1 MPRAGNLNESE
12 EDFVTLMPSGVSL
25 LLSEVPGAWFCPGEA
40 VIAVA
45 HRRRVPLSRFGL
57 LARLKEF
64 FLLFFFELFNALNE
78 TLLFFFRLLFTDS
91 RGRDGLGPHHAEHT
105 SHPTK
110 KITETNT

>member
-25 LLSEVPGAWFCPGEA
+25 SLSEVPGAWFCPGEA

-64 FLLFFFELFNALNE
+64 FLLFFFELFNAL
-78 TLLFFFRLLFTDS
+78 LFCAFFLCFFFFHSPQL
-91 RGRDGLGPHHAEHT
+91 
-105 SHPTK
+105 K
-110 KITETNT
+110 K

>member
-25 LLSEVPGAWFCPGEA
+25 ALSEVPGAWFCPGEA

-57 LARLKEF
+57 LVRLKEF
-64 FLLFFFELFNALNE
+64 FLLFFFELFNALTKRCSSFFDFCFLGHT
-78 TLLFFFRLLFTDS
+78 TLS
-91 RGRDGLGPHHAEHT
+91 I
-105 SHPTK
+105 HPTQLK
-110 KITETNT
+110 K